1 MAAKATQRDPYRQME
16 EVDEW
21 ARTIQRMGKRYG
33 ETGKFTS
40 DPIDSKAFDAMNNV
54 TKSAPDTMFKD
65 DRVFTESLYNTQA
78 TSEERGG
85 YDRRSYDA
93 LREIFKADRKRNP
106 KLKDWGFQRYLKNLK
121 SSYLEEII
129 MSEDHPINLSGEMRP
144 SYERLLST
152 VYEGDVDQL
161 KLSAWNVMQE
171 KPTKDR
177 SNIPAGEKY

>member
-1 MAAKATQRDPYRQME
+1 MANYKEKGIKGKVVGLMPLGRDPEMPRDISPPISGVPNYSP
-16 EVDEW
+16 
-21 ARTIQRMGKRYG
+21 
-33 ETGKFTS
+33 S
-40 DPIDSKAFDAMNNV
+40 DAAAFEAMNNV

-78 TSEERGG
+78 TSEERGD

-93 LREIFKADRKRNP
+93 LREIFKADRKRDQ
-106 KLKDWGFQRYLKNLK
+106 KLKNWSFQRYLKNLK

-161 KLSAWNVMQE
+161 KLSAWNIMQE